1 MTYDQ
6 RTTVKTPIEKAIS
19 DSIAEWTAD
28 PTIDLHDRLLANVE
42 HVRAVER
49 ARWDYERR
57 LLLDSLTYVS
67 APTMGIPPGADAAA
81 FAMNGAPEGAA
92 RYALSNCI
100 LNARGALVVSE
111 AMSGPP
117 R

>member
-1 MTYDQ
+1 VT
-6 RTTVKTPIEKAIS
+6 TPIEKAIS
-19 DSIAEWTAD
+19 DSIAAWTSD
-28 PTIDLHDRLLANVE
+28 PTIDLYDRLLANVE

-49 ARWDYERR
+49 ARWNYERR

-67 APTMGIPPGADAAA
+67 RPTMGIPPGGDASA
-81 FAMNGAPEGAA
+81 FALNGAPEGAA

-100 LNARGALVVSE
+100 LNAQGALTQSL

-117 R
+117 E